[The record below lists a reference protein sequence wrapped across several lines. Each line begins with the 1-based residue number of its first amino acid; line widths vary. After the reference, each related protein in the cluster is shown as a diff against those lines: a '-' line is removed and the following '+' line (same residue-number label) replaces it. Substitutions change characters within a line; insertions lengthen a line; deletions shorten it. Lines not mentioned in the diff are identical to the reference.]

1 MTDIYLTK
9 TPTGALVP
17 ADSDSA
23 EYLKKHKVGQGF
35 KAKIT
40 RARNVMFHRKFFAL
54 LNYGFDT
61 WKPLE
66 AVYHGQ
72 IAEKN
77 FKQFREDIT
86 ILAGYFER
94 FVRMDGSVQ
103 LRAKSISF
111 ANMDEDEFESLYS
124 AVIDVLLKRIF
135 INQTRGDV
143 ENVVNNILAFS

>member
-1 MTDIYLTK
+1 MADIYLTK

-17 ADSDSA
+17 VDLESA
-23 EYLKKHKVGQGF
+23 EYLKKHKVGQSF
-35 KAKIT
+35 KATIT
-40 RARNVMFHRKFFAL
+40 RARNVLFHRKFFAL
-54 LNYGFDT
+54 LNYAFDT
-61 WKPLE
+61 WEPVE
-66 AVYHGQ
+66 AVYRGQ

-77 FKQFREDIT
+77 FNQFREDIT
-86 ILAGYFER
+86 ILAGYFETL
-94 FVRMDGSVQ
+94 VRMDGTVR

-111 ANMDEDEFESLYS
+111 ANMNEDEFEKLYS

>member
-1 MTDIYLTK
+1 MAEIILIK

-17 ADSDSA
+17 ADSASA

-35 KAKIT
+35 KASIT
-40 RARNVMFHRKFFAL
+40 RARNILFHRKFFAL

-61 WKPLE
+61 WEPVE
-66 AVYHGQ
+66 ALYRGQ
-72 IAEKN
+72 VAEKN
-77 FKQFREDIT
+77 FNQFREDIT
-86 ILAGYFER
+86 ILAGYFET
-94 FVRMDGSVQ
+94 FVRMDGTVR

-111 ANMDEDEFESLYS
+111 ANMDEDEFEGLYS